1 MPPKKDKTAEKS
13 ANDQTKTKKEEEVRD
28 FERDAVL
35 KDELTRLETE
45 YDEIKKRV
53 NEW

>member
-1 MPPKKDKTAEKS
+1 MPPKKDKVEKS
-13 ANDQTKTKKEEEVRD
+13 ANENKNKKEEEVRD

-53 NEW
+53 NEL